1 MIFSRDLQVQ
11 LGNLDLLVLLA
22 DGWGFYLNCH
32 IYPPYGFL
40 WILHLQPWTFQVC
53 LSLWFELILIVNE
66 DQNIWVSQFFSSI
79 FSGSNWCNR
88 PPWSSWCTRCSGK
101 YIKTSVWLTVRKKDI
116 SLILYFPR
124 QLSEILDRD
133 PASFARQLQFRKL
146 LYLFSYCL
154 FQGPPGLRGSPGPD
168 GTPGRKV
175 TFLRFVFISSDK
187 WNQILLFLFECNSG
201 WPLVLYARSCTHL
214 KHCLVIGRKTT
225 TCADRQNSSDPL
237 DKNPVSAK
245 YI

>member
-1 MIFSRDLQVQ
+1 MIFSRDLLVQ

-22 DGWGFYLNCH
+22 DGWGFSLNYH
-32 IYPPYGFL
+32 IYPPCGFL
-40 WILHLQPWTFQVC
+40 WLLHLQPWTFQVC

-88 PPWSSWCTRCSGK
+88 PPWSSWYTRYSGK
-101 YIKTSVWLTVRKKDI
+101 YIKTSVWLTVKDI

-175 TFLRFVFISSDK
+175 TFWDLSSFPLTSGIK
-187 WNQILLFLFECNSG
+187 SCCLCLNVTLAGLLYFTQG
-201 WPLVLYARSCTHL
+201 IAP
-214 KHCLVIGRKTT
+214 I
-225 TCADRQNSSDPL
+225 QNI
-237 DKNPVSAK
+237 V
-245 YI
+245 